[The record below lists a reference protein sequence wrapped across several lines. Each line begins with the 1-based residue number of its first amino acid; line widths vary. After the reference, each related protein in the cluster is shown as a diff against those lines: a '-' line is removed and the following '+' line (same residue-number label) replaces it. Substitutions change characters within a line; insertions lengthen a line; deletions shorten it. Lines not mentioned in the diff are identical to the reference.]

1 MVKGGTPLSIRLIC
15 LDEYDKVSEA
25 EIIRDTLKKIGV
37 DVQIEKYPTASFF
50 QDHVKNRDFD
60 MILLSQ
66 NLGFDSDLYSFWHS
80 SQVNDPGLNLSGFSD
95 RRMDKY
101 LEQARTS
108 LDAEKIK
115 QRYQDAQQLIWDDV
129 AAITIGWPNYFYAV
143 SREVKGIDNMRI
155 SDPKD
160 RFWDIENWYIY
171 DKKATVL

>member
-1 MVKGGTPLSIRLIC
+1 
-15 LDEYDKVSEA
+15 
-25 EIIRDTLKKIGV
+25 
-37 DVQIEKYPTASFF
+37 
-50 QDHVKNRDFD
+50 